1 MKKTLHRLTAWTVGV
16 LFFLAAYGGEP
27 AAATDL
33 VLSNASLRVAF
44 DRRTAA
50 FTVTDVRNGR
60 LWRQLPQEGAKVAD
74 VTAVRTSETALSFAF
89 RAPGAVDALQG
100 RLVLEGAEVAVT
112 LIYSL

>member
-1 MKKTLHRLTAWTVGV
+1 MKKKLHRLTAWTVGV

-60 LWRQLPQEGAKVAD
+60 LWRQLP
-74 VTAVRTSETALSFAF
+74 
-89 RAPGAVDALQG
+89 
-100 RLVLEGAEVAVT
+100 
-112 LIYSL
+112 